1 MVAPLP
7 LVQGELGVS
16 SCTEGMA
23 RGFLGGYR
31 DGQVWGWATKKVCEH
46 CNQVMGEVIDS
57 CFGYYGDEFEDLG
70 MTDEMPEEVR
80 SLLPRA
86 WGMRHDQHGW
96 VWGEEETT

>member
-1 MVAPLP
+1 MPKSWGPRDALDARKVHGAGRKL
-7 LVQGELGVS
+7 
-16 SCTEGMA
+16 EG
-23 RGFLGGYR
+23 GS
-31 DGQVWGWATKKVCEH
+31 TKQVCEH